1 MSEFSEALQLSIKL
15 ILSWDPDLREIVAL
29 SLQVSGS
36 AVLISSVVGLFIGAV
51 LATSSFPG
59 RGALLIILNSLLGL
73 PPVVVGLAVYLALSN
88 MGPFASLQLLYT
100 PAAMVIAQTIIVT
113 PIVAALTRQVVEDL
127 YARYDEQLR
136 AFGVDYVTK
145 LQTLIFEAR
154 HTLITIILA
163 AFGRAIAEVGAII
176 IVGGNINHV
185 TRVMTTTIALETS
198 RGEFTIA
205 MALGIVLMGIALS
218 VNAIVAVFKRGAPT
232 FIYS

>member
-1 MSEFSEALQLSIKL
+1 M
-15 ILSWDPDLREIVAL
+15 
-29 SLQVSGS
+29 
-36 AVLISSVVGLFIGAV
+36 
-51 LATSSFPG
+51 
-59 RGALLIILNSLLGL
+59 
-73 PPVVVGLAVYLALSN
+73 
-88 MGPFASLQLLYT
+88 
-100 PAAMVIAQTIIVT
+100 
-113 PIVAALTRQVVEDL
+113 
-127 YARYDEQLR
+127 
-136 AFGVDYVTK
+136 
-145 LQTLIFEAR
+145 QTLIFEAR
-154 HTLITIILA
+154 RTLITIILA